1 MTMTNGQLL
10 SRRGVLTMGVTGLT
24 ATGLAAAGLATAPAA
39 RAATSTARAAT
50 STGPAGVRAPWAM
63 IADAASGADI
73 WSRSSTTARPMGSI
87 TKVMTAYIVVRA
99 GGLGRVI
106 TVPEAVRGYD
116 DYYDASTA
124 GLVPGE
130 RMTAW
135 DLLVGMLLPSGC
147 DAAYTLA
154 AAYGPGTTRF
164 VDTMNATAK
173 AMGLG
178 HTHFTDF
185 SGLPAGGEYATYSSA
200 GNLVTLGRAA
210 MRYPAFR
217 QIVAMSE
224 YRLAA
229 GAGHRA
235 HTWTNLNPLLGRYP
249 GAIGLKTGYT
259 AAAGDCLLFE
269 ATRGSRALIGV
280 VLHSS
285 DSLTGLDVAASDA
298 EEMLNYGFAHY
309 R

>member
-1 MTMTNGQLL
+1 MMMAKGQLV
-10 SRRGVLTMGVTGLT
+10 SRRGVLTMGMTGLT
-24 ATGLAAAGLATAPAA
+24 VTGLAAAGLATAPAA
-39 RAATSTARAAT
+39 RAATSAE
-50 STGPAGVRAPWAM
+50 PAGVHAPWAM
-63 IADAASGADI
+63 VADAASGADI
-73 WSRSSTTARPMGSI
+73 WSRASNVARPMGSV
-87 TKVMTAYIVVRA
+87 TKVMTAYVVIKA

-130 RMTAW
+130 KLTVAE
-135 DLLVGMLLPSGC
+135 LLIGMLLPSGC
-147 DAAYTLA
+147 DAAYALA
-154 AAYGPGTTRF
+154 NAYGPGTTRF
-164 VDTMNATAK
+164 VNTMNATAK
-173 AMGLG
+173 AMGLR
-178 HTHFTDF
+178 HTHFADF

-210 MRYPAFR
+210 MRLPAFR
-217 QIVAMSE
+217 QIVAMGE
-224 YRLAA
+224 YRLSA
-229 GAGHRA
+229 GGGHRA
-235 HTWTNLNPLLGRYP
+235 HTWTNLNPLLGHYP

-285 DSLTGLDVAASDA
+285 DSPTGLDVAASDA
-298 EEMLNYGFAHY
+298 EKMLNWGFSH
-309 R
+309 

>member
-1 MTMTNGQLL
+1 MMTEGPLV
-10 SRRGVLTMGVTGLT
+10 SRRGALTLAVSGLT

-39 RAATSTARAAT
+39 RAATSAE
-50 STGPAGVRAPWAM
+50 PAGVHAPWAM

-73 WSRSSTTARPMGSI
+73 WSRASSTARPMGSI
-87 TKVMTAYIVVRA
+87 TKVMTAYLVIKA

-106 TVPEAVRGYD
+106 TVPEAIVGYD

-130 RMTAW
+130 KLTVEE
-135 DLLVGMLLPSGC
+135 LLIAMLLPSGC
-147 DAAYTLA
+147 DASYTLA
-154 AAYGPGTTRF
+154 AAYGPGTKAF
-164 VDTMNATAK
+164 ISKMNATAR

-185 SGLPAGGEYATYSSA
+185 SGLPAGGEWATYSSA

-210 MRYPAFR
+210 MRLATFR
-217 QIVAMSE
+217 QIVAMRE

-229 GAGHRA
+229 GNGHRA
-235 HTWTNLNPLLGRYP
+235 HTWTNLNPLLGHYP
-249 GAIGLKTGYT
+249 GVIGIKTGYT
-259 AAAGDCLLFE
+259 AVAGDCLLFE
-269 ATRGSRALIGV
+269 ATRGSRALTGV

-285 DSLTGLDVAASDA
+285 SSITGLDVAGSDA
-298 EEMLNYGFAHY
+298 EKMLDWGFSHY